1 MRWLLLLLALSL
13 TTPGALAQS
22 PSGQGNPGGQDIY
35 PLETSDQEEKFQ
47 QLLNE
52 LRCPKCQN
60 QNIADSDAPIAQD
73 MRNEVYR
80 MVKDGAD
87 EQTVVDAMIERFG
100 EFVHYKPAF
109 DARTALLWLLPAIV
123 VVIGLL
129 VIVVVVRRS
138 GRDGGERGPELTED
152 ERRQA
157 EDLLRRDA

>member
-1 MRWLLLLLALSL
+1 MKPLLTWLLLVVM
-13 TTPGALAQS
+13 TPMALAQS
-22 PSGQGNPGGQDIY
+22 DGEPTVGQDMY
-35 PLETSDQEEKFQ
+35 PLETSDQQAQFQ
-47 QLLNE
+47 QLLSE

-60 QNIADSDAPIAQD
+60 QNIADSDAPIAED

-80 MVKDGAD
+80 MVKEGAD

-123 VVIGLL
+123 VAIGLI
-129 VIVVVVRRS
+129 VIVLIVRRS
-138 GRDGGERGPELTED
+138 GRQGADSGPGLSDE

-157 EDLLRRDA
+157 DDLLRRDS